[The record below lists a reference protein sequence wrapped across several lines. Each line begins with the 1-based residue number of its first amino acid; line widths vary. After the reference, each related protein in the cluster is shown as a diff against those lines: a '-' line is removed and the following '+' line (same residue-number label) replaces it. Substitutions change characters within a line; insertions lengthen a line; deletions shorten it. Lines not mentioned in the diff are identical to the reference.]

1 MKRGR
6 PKRDFGRSLLF
17 IIDKDVHITFYRSRK
32 SPGRDGLL
40 MPLTFVLHVCV
51 FFLGGWSYAIPK
63 DGQLSD
69 TLKSP
74 SRTCAAYFLRLWARA
89 TRPNSTLTFPA
100 DLRRNLLKP

>member
-40 MPLTFVLHVCV
+40 MPLIFVRHV
-51 FFLGGWSYAIPK
+51 F
-63 DGQLSD
+63 
-69 TLKSP
+69 
-74 SRTCAAYFLRLWARA
+74 WAM
-89 TRPNSTLTFPA
+89 PFPMT
-100 DLRRNLLKP
+100 DSCQTHP